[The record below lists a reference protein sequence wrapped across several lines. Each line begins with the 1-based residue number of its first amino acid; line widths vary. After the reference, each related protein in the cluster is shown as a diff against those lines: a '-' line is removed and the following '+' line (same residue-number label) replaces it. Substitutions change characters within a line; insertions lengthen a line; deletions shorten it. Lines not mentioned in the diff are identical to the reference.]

1 MDRSR
6 FNSRKAEL
14 QQQLAEAQGSGD
26 MNAVQNLMTALA
38 TLQQIQAET
47 DAKRQREE
55 QQKRVDEQNA
65 AKAAA
70 APPASSPASSP
81 PPRVVRFETPREP
94 LTWRWPANR
103 TKPTCSACSSRP
115 ARGPADEARCGGT
128 GRPVRMGGRV
138 HRDAVTQEQERSLTG
153 ALLVQEGT
161 KLHGRPITLR
171 SGEGY
176 GRRCG
181 SCGSWRCCATSACG
195 SCR

>member
-70 APPASSPASSP
+70 APPASPPASSP
-81 PPRVVRFETPREP
+81 PPRVVRFET
-94 LTWRWPANR
+94 
-103 TKPTCSACSSRP
+103 
-115 ARGPADEARCGGT
+115 ARGAVDVAVASEQDENNLLGVLEQASMRT
-128 GRPVRMGGRV
+128 GR
-138 HRDAVTQEQERSLTG
+138 
-153 ALLVQEGT
+153 
-161 KLHGRPITLR
+161 
-171 SGEGY
+171 
-176 GRRCG
+176 
-181 SCGSWRCCATSACG
+181 
-195 SCR
+195 